1 MKVVVEDAGPCRKQL
16 RIEVPAAEVA
26 AEYEEVLSAFAR
38 SAKVSGFRPGRAPRD
53 IVARR
58 FGKDIAGEL
67 RGSLLPKSYHKAL
80 EENKLEAISVV
91 DVEEPPTAGPLQDFV
106 FSVTIDVAP
115 DFVLPEYK
123 GIPVRKADVIVT
135 DDQVKEMFDGLRRQ
149 AARYDEVKDRPVQ
162 RGDLVQVDFTGT
174 LEGRPIE
181 DLGGKTRGLG
191 AGVGHW
197 VSADPDAFPP
207 GFGEG
212 MEGAAI
218 GETRAV
224 RSTFRE
230 NFPAPELAGK
240 TADYAVTIKA
250 IRSPVLPEVDAEFCK
265 RFGVETADDL
275 TASVRAQLE
284 AAAQSRDRARR
295 RDEAAAHLLARTPMD
310 LPASLVKQQTERN
323 VYNLVRSS
331 IRQGAV
337 ENQIV
342 ENKSKIFENASR
354 SAAEMLKLRYI
365 LRRIADAEKVE
376 ASDADVMADIHRQA
390 RQAGIEPSGLVQRMK
405 DRATLDEVRQDLRE
419 ANALELVVDLAA
431 VQK

>member
-1 MKVVVEDAGPCRKQL
+1 MKVVIEDAGPCRKKL

-26 AEYEEVLSAFAR
+26 VEYEQVLSAFAR

-58 FGKDIAGEL
+58 FGKDISGEL

-106 FSVTIDVAP
+106 FAVTIDVAP

-123 GIPVRKADVIVT
+123 GIPVHKAEVVVT
-135 DDQVKEMFDGLRRQ
+135 DEQVKETFDGLRRQ
-149 AARYDEVKDRPVQ
+149 AARYDEVKDRAVQ

-181 DLGGKTRGLG
+181 ELGGKTKGLG
-191 AGVGHW
+191 TGADHW

-224 RSTFRE
+224 RSSFRE

-240 TADYAVTIKA
+240 TADYSVTIKA

-265 RFGVETADDL
+265 RFGVETAEEL
-275 TASVRAQLE
+275 TANVREQLE
-284 AAAQSRDRARR
+284 AAARERDRARR
-295 RDEAAAHLLARTPMD
+295 RDEAIAHLLARTPMD
-310 LPASLVKQQTERN
+310 LPASLVQQQTERN

-365 LRRIADAEKVE
+365 LHRIADAEKVE
-376 ASDADVMADIHRQA
+376 VSDADVLADIHRQA
-390 RQAGIEPSGLVQRMK
+390 HQAGVEPAGLVQRMK
-405 DRATLDEVRQDLRE
+405 DQGAFDDVRSDLRDTK
-419 ANALELVVDLAA
+419 ALDLIVDQAS
-431 VQK
+431 VQE